1 MKFLII
7 PAAVLLLVTLLLIA
21 PAGVRVIYNGDGD
34 LIVRARIGPISV
46 RVYPIRRRK
55 IRLSK
60 FSGRGYKELMER
72 ESENRRDKQSKKD
85 SDNASSGIRPTLQLI
100 RRAAE
105 EITRLLH
112 GMKVTVRQLRLT
124 VAGESAAGA
133 AIIYGGAV
141 QTLAYVTELIG
152 AAAQL
157 SIPYP
162 ETVGVSCS
170 FCETDCKLRL
180 DIEVRAR
187 IIRLLAAA
195 VRFFVLY
202 SDYKDKNSPKGKDID
217 HGRK

>member
-157 SIPYP
+157 SIPHP

-170 FCETDCKLRL
+170 FCETDCELRL